1 MTEDINEQEKVSGI
15 HIFGMVISSL
25 PSLML
30 RLAGTFLK
38 FKKEAKKGGRAFQ
51 KELIARGLDA
61 ETAAKLTGI
70 YLESSNLMQ
79 YMRYAKSPFKK

>member
-1 MTEDINEQEKVSGI
+1 MTKDTDKEEEISNI
-15 HIFGMVISSL
+15 RIFGMVISSL
-25 PSLML
+25 PSLMF

-38 FKKEAKKGGRAFQ
+38 FKRDAKKGGHIFQ